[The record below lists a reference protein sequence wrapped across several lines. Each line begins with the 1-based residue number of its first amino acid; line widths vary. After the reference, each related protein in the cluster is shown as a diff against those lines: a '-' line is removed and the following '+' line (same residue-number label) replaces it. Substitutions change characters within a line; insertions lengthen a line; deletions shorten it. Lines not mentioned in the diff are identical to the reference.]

1 MRYLGKA
8 ASSAV
13 LPPGGEVPKLD
24 IKQFDQLG
32 HGPHCRRHITGMQ
45 RPFGVLCQLPENNRC
60 RLARTELE
68 AKQGDGG
75 MT

>member
-1 MRYLGKA
+1 MHYLGKA
-8 ASSAV
+8 ASCAV
-13 LPPGGEVPKLD
+13 LSPGGEVPKLD

-32 HGPHCRRHITGMQ
+32 HGPHCRWHITSMQ
-45 RPFGVLCQLPENNRC
+45 RCFGLLCQLPENDRC